1 MPFIAAIHYTK
12 SLRYLLHNSQCH
24 ISLFIA
30 AKWRCIDV
38 PGKVDRAAI
47 RLFWSNSACAVTS
60 QASSF
65 YYCILHG
72 PEQYMLLYNVIFGLT
87 SSQRKYYNTF
97 WPISHLQLIINWI
110 CISCVSMWFRV
121 AVKAIVDDHRCRTV
135 RKIDQRSSGTRHD
148 AHKPYKVRSRPGNA
162 SLRTRATTPSISLV
176 PSYATRITSWR
187 QEDAAKMALLHMI

>member
-30 AKWRCIDV
+30 AKWCCIDV
-38 PGKVDRAAI
+38 RGKVYRAAI

-65 YYCILHG
+65 YYCILYG
-72 PEQYMLLYNVIFGLT
+72 PDQYMLLYNVIFGLT

-97 WPISHLQLIINWI
+97 WPISHLQLIINWTI
-110 CISCVSMWFRV
+110 HLECSRMCSRV
-121 AVKAIVDDHRCRTV
+121 ILGWLFDDPRCGAPR
-135 RKIDQRSSGTRHD
+135 RGSSGTRHN
-148 AHKPYKVRSRPGNA
+148 AHKAYTVGPEPGNA
-162 SLRTRATTPSISLV
+162 SLRNVCDNASAFFLV
-176 PSYATRITSWR
+176 PSPPPR
-187 QEDAAKMALLHMI
+187 H